1 MTPGDAP
8 VCPVSWLT
16 IEPRHPALP
25 GHFPGSPI
33 VPGVVL
39 LDHVIELAATAFA
52 PRGFACRIPWAK
64 FQKPLLPDQQ
74 VLLGLDPA
82 SAGELRFTCRIGALR
97 VAEGVLVLR
106 QDGTHE

>member
-8 VCPVSWLT
+8 VCPVSWLA

-39 LDHVIELAATAFA
+39 LDHVIELALATFA
-52 PRGFACRIPWAK
+52 PQGHASRIPWAK
-64 FQKPLLPDQQ
+64 FLKPLLPDQQ
-74 VLLGLDPA
+74 VLFGLDPV
-82 SAGELRFTCRIGALR
+82 SPGELRFTCRVGSLR

-106 QDGTHE
+106 QDAEHE